1 MANNVT
7 AIQDLQN
14 EVLKLENRFQ
24 EVNST
29 ILNISQNLRTV
40 GASISNIKFS
50 SDVGEQSRASTEQIE
65 RLNKA
70 LQEQTKTIGTLEA
83 RLTQLSQARSRG
95 TKATSEEIVNNRV
108 LRQNADNY
116 ARSISSLVG
125 AYGNL
130 SSQNNLLIREYQNLS
145 VQQRLGNDLTQQQ
158 ISRLEQLSTTITKNQ
173 QILKQTDAEVG
184 RFQRNVGNYSS
195 AFDGLGN
202 SLNQITREFPAFAVS
217 AQTGILAISNN
228 LPILFDEIAK
238 ITAQNKEL
246 IAQGKE
252 TTSVFKRL
260 GTALF
265 SLSSILSIGVAV
277 FTIYG
282 KEIGNFIKGLIGA
295 ATQADATTN
304 ATNQLNKAYV
314 DGAKQ
319 ISNQVAQ
326 NQLYLTVA
334 ADVTRSEKER
344 NSAVDKLIESN
355 KGLVTEQDRLNI
367 LNGNAAKI
375 ESQLTKTLLNRATV
389 QAVLQATQ
397 EDFAKIVA
405 NNIRLQKAQ
414 EERALVLSNID
425 RQALRQLRQG
435 IELQNI
441 RIKVRNAEG
450 ETIRNLTELE
460 KQNVLAVQES
470 IKAGKGG
477 TANSRRANQ
486 LDQFS
491 GELKEKNAKIQ
502 ERINALIKAS
512 ATLIDEDTLALEG
525 NTKAR
530 KNRQR
535 VLALELETTEERAE
549 RAKELAKGTS
559 KLFEELFKVDDAIKI
574 PELDISSIQ
583 DVQKRLAQAI
593 IDEQLAED
601 IKANLD
607 RALGGLSESISRS
620 TGISQRVLDDFF
632 NNIRRNG
639 FETFEDIASFATSA
653 FDVITDLGRSITE
666 GRLQALEQEREE
678 NNLYYEELLANENL
692 TESERARLEADREQ
706 KEEQIRQKQRQEQ
719 IKQARFEKAFNIAS
733 IIANTAVGVSKAL
746 AQGGFILG
754 IPQAAVIAAIG
765 AVQLAAAIAQPIPQF
780 EKGKTASNNYEG
792 PAIWGEKRQEVKLS
806 KDGTIEVSPKKIANH
821 LTHVK
826 KDDIIFP
833 NMGAAE
839 KYISGLSDQELAS
852 DLNKHTFLANMQ
864 RNNSIGSDYMNLQAL
879 LASNRRDTREI
890 VQAIRLNKANLTVI
904 NKNSLT
910 QDLRFIKRAKDIL

>member
-24 EVNST
+24 EVNTT
-29 ILNISQNLRTV
+29 ILDISQNLRTV

-65 RLNKA
+65 RLNQA
-70 LQEQTKTIGTLEA
+70 LQDQTKTIATLEA
-83 RLTQLSQARSRG
+83 RLTQLSQVRARG
-95 TKATSEEIVNNRV
+95 TRATSEEIVNNRV

-158 ISRLEQLSTTITKNQ
+158 VSRLEQLSSTITRNQ

-202 SLNQITREFPAFAVS
+202 SLNNITREFPAFAVS

-228 LPILFDEIAK
+228 IPILFDEIGK
-238 ITAQNKEL
+238 IVAQNREL

-252 TTSVFKRL
+252 TTSVFRRL

-282 KEIGNFIKGLIGA
+282 KEIANFISGLIGA
-295 ATQADATTN
+295 ATQADAATN
-304 ATNQLNKAYV
+304 ATNQLNQAYV
-314 DGAKQ
+314 EGAKQ

-334 ADVTRSEKER
+334 ADVTRSEQER
-344 NSAVDKLIESN
+344 NGAVDRLIESN
-355 KGLVTEQDRLNI
+355 KGLITEQDRLNI
-367 LNGNAAKI
+367 LNGDAARI
-375 ESQLTKTLLNRATV
+375 ESQLTRTLLNRATV

-397 EDFAKIVA
+397 EDFAKIVE
-405 NNIRLQKAQ
+405 NNIRLQRTQ
-414 EERALVLSNID
+414 EERARVLSNVD
-425 RQALRQLRQG
+425 RQALRQLRDG
-435 IELQNI
+435 IELENVRI
-441 RIKVRNAEG
+441 RVRTAEG
-450 ETIRNLTELE
+450 ETIRELTELE
-460 KQNVLAVQES
+460 RENVLAVRES
-470 IKAGKGG
+470 IRAGE
-477 TANSRRANQ
+477 AESVNNRRANQ

-491 GELKEKNAKIQ
+491 GEIRAENAVIQ
-502 ERINALIKAS
+502 ERINALIRAS
-512 ATLIDEDTLALEG
+512 ADLIDEDTLALEG
-525 NTKAR
+525 NTVAR
-530 KNRQR
+530 QNRQR

-549 RAKELAKGTS
+549 RAQELARETAQ
-559 KLFEELFKVDDAIKI
+559 LFEELFNVDDAIQI
-574 PELDISSIQ
+574 PELDQTSIQ
-583 DVQKRLAQAI
+583 EVQNRLAQAI
-593 IDEQLAED
+593 IDQQLADD
-601 IKANLD
+601 IAANLD

-620 TGISQRVLDDFF
+620 TGISQRVLNDFF

-639 FETFEDIASFATSA
+639 FTTFEDIASFATSA

-678 NNLYYEELLANENL
+678 NNLYYEELLANEEL

-706 KEEQIRQKQRQEQ
+706 REDEIRQRQRQEQ
-719 IKQARFEKAFNIAS
+719 IRQARFEKAFNIAS

-754 IPQAAVIAAIG
+754 IPQAAVIAGIG

-780 EKGKTASNNYEG
+780 EKGKTAGNNYEG

-839 KYISGLSDQELAS
+839 KYISGLSDEELAS

-890 VQAIRLNKANLTVI
+890 VQAIRQNKPNLRVNNNI
-904 NKNSLT
+904 SLAK
-910 QDLRFIKRAKDIL
+910 DLKFMKRAKNIL